1 MPVPDV
7 YQFKGHISSPLRSV
21 FVAASGAEA
30 DFAAERDKFELPTF
44 WAAVHGAAKRRV
56 TAGYH
61 FIKILHFG
69 FAGMESIFNFFIMVC
84 KNFL

>member
-21 FVAASGAEA
+21 FVAASGAET
-30 DFAAERDKFELPTF
+30 DFTAERDKFELPTF

-56 TAGYH
+56 TAG
-61 FIKILHFG
+61 IILSKF
-69 FAGMESIFNFFIMVC
+69 SISVLGGWRVYLISS
-84 KNFL
+84 